1 LLFNV
6 SVPNIVSPFR
16 RVPIDDKQ
24 KVVHET
30 YEDNSKAFEHRD
42 IALPVIL
49 YTEHLEKQSM
59 RQLLL
64 LDYKILIIIDNF
76 NAILL
81 NLIFYMHDYKK
92 REIM

>member
-1 LLFNV
+1 MLFNV
-6 SVPNIVSPFR
+6 SAPNIVSPFR

-59 RQLLL
+59 SYFGLVF
-64 LDYKILIIIDNF
+64 IVNNF
-76 NAILL
+76 QHLHYYA
-81 NLIFYMHDYKK
+81 
-92 REIM
+92 